1 MLNNQLNYIY
11 LHGFASSSQ
20 SFKAQKFQEL
30 FATKNIPLIIP
41 DLNQNDFYNLNKVN
55 ITDAKRVYVSFENDT
70 DTLVYTIS

>member
-41 DLNQNDFYNLNKVN
+41 DLNQNDFYNL
-55 ITDAKRVYVSFENDT
+55 
-70 DTLVYTIS
+70 TLTRQIK

>member
-41 DLNQNDFYNLNKVN
+41 DLNQNNF
-55 ITDAKRVYVSFENDT
+55 
-70 DTLVYTIS
+70 